1 VIISQVKNFILID
14 NLKGAENFVA
24 KRKLLLADDSIT
36 IQKVVNLTF
45 ADEGIEVISVGDGN
59 SALDKIRED
68 LPDLVMADVNMPG
81 LNGYEIC
88 EKIKQGTGKNETPVI
103 LLVGSFEPFDEDEAK
118 RVGADDY
125 LTKPFQSISQLV
137 EKVTELLKLK
147 DAQVDTQEIPAASN
161 ENSSDDDDVYEI
173 TDQDADEISQM
184 VDEFDD
190 EMIQTN
196 QVGSLPINDISK
208 FESTL
213 EMPNF
218 DPDDALILE
227 EPRDFGLVDEVRK
240 RESEPSSDIR
250 MDEVLSIQEREDEM
264 NDFNKTQPLTNSE
277 YQSMSLE
284 PSPDEEEMI
293 KTENS
298 KGFEFVPMESD
309 TGDLPL
315 PEAASVLE
323 LDEFNLLDLP
333 PLEGV
338 DEDESEDSEEKNHFG
353 DSSEDSDDDEI
364 SLESVD
370 ENQSLANEDSGDDD
384 SLINQESA
392 REPDQGFAGE
402 TRLGEKYSVAAARTT
417 EEFVEP
423 VSDVSKQMAE
433 VENHLNNSDN
443 STNETI
449 DKAVSAEMVE
459 AITRRVIERLSEKA
473 IKEIAWEVV
482 PQFAE
487 LIVKKMVEEKMKD

>member
-1 VIISQVKNFILID
+1 
-14 NLKGAENFVA
+14 
-24 KRKLLLADDSIT
+24 
-36 IQKVVNLTF
+36 
-45 ADEGIEVISVGDGN
+45 
-59 SALDKIRED
+59 
-68 LPDLVMADVNMPG
+68 MADVNMPG

-88 EKIKQGTGKNETPVI
+88 EKIKQGTGSNETPVI

-137 EKVTELLKLK
+137 DKVTELLKLK
-147 DAQVDTQEIPAASN
+147 DAQVDTQEIPAANNDYSSDDDDAN
-161 ENSSDDDDVYEI
+161 YSSDDDDVYEI
-173 TDQDADEISQM
+173 SDQNTDEISQM

-240 RESEPSSDIR
+240 HESKTTSDIR

-264 NDFNKTQPLTNSE
+264 DDFNKTQPLTNSE
-277 YQSMSLE
+277 YQAMSIK
-284 PSPDEEEMI
+284 PSSDEEEMVE
-293 KTENS
+293 TENS
-298 KGFEFVPMESD
+298 KDFEFVSTESD
-309 TGDLPL
+309 SGDLPL
-315 PEAASVLE
+315 PEAVSVLE

-338 DEDESEDSEEKNHFG
+338 DEDESEASEKKNHF
-353 DSSEDSDDDEI
+353 DVNSEDHDDDEI
-364 SLESVD
+364 SLESVNENEATTD
-370 ENQSLANEDSGDDD
+370 EVSKDDD
-384 SLINQESA
+384 SSIN
-392 REPDQGFAGE
+392 RETVRKTDQRFTGE
-402 TRLGEKYSVAAARTT
+402 TRLGENYSVASTGTT
-417 EEFVEP
+417 EVFVEP
-423 VSDVSKQMAE
+423 VSNVSKQMAE
-433 VENHLNNSDN
+433 VENHLNNADN
-443 STNETI
+443 STDATI

-459 AITRRVIERLSEKA
+459 AITRRVVERLSEKA